1 MTVNDYIQQK
11 FQTFGIQLSEADL
24 LDMCLNGVELYGHN
38 YSCNP
43 DDELTKEIIGVVNI
57 IIAKFIPSL
66 LLRATSI
73 GESGF
78 SMSWN
83 IEGIKQYYSF
93 ACKQYGLKD
102 ELSNKPKCTFL

>member
-11 FQTFGIQLSEADL
+11 FQIFGIQLSEADL
-24 LDMCLNGVELYGHN
+24 LDMCLTSKISRE
-38 YSCNP
+38 
-43 DDELTKEIIGVVNI
+43 DEMNEDCYDRVYVAIV
-57 IIAKFIPSL
+57 KFIPSL

-83 IEGIKQYYSF
+83 IQGIKDYYSF
-93 ACKQYGLKD
+93 LCKKHGLKD
-102 ELSNKPKCTFL
+102 ELNTNKPKVSFW